1 MVPHPPGSPHF
12 PYTTLFRSY
21 GRAVR
26 LAMAYADTVN
36 QAFDAA
42 KPWVMAKG
50 ISTADDTTREQL
62 QDICSRALA
71 GFKALTVML
80 APILPELSHKVAHDL
95 FGDTPYQWAD
105 AAHLPTR
112 IAPFKHLMQRVDAK
126 MLDALFEAP
135 EEPAATPGGE

>member
-50 ISTADDTTREQL
+50 ISTADDATREQL

-80 APILPELSHKVAHDL
+80 RSEEHTSELQSRENLVCRLLPE
-95 FGDTPYQWAD
+95 Q
-105 AAHLPTR
+105 
-112 IAPFKHLMQRVDAK
+112 
-126 MLDALFEAP
+126 
-135 EEPAATPGGE
+135 